1 MSVLCTVVTVLRTV
15 QPGWALQVSVGSGQ
29 SSGSHVSYVGSLVE
43 SD

>member
-29 SSGSHVSYVGSLVE
+29 LSGSHVS
-43 SD
+43 